1 MVPHLQPSPL
11 VSPVDKELLPL
22 SQDAFSCQQLAGR
35 EGITPGCWCTSA
47 FPCAHGCWCVQV
59 HREVETARQSSAN
72 STDKIVP
79 QIPKAGLG
87 LSNLA
92 PKTAPAYISQARAA
106 SLIPRNHVLCICICH
121 SDLHSTRLYHPVHQW
136 GSGAWYSL
144 LCRGCQGAARPG
156 GPKGLDPAC
165 AMAQLHP
172 TAERAGLPALPF
184 GC

>member
-1 MVPHLQPSPL
+1 MRFLASSWL
-11 VSPVDKELLPL
+11 GGRELPL
-22 SQDAFSCQQLAGR
+22 GAG
-35 EGITPGCWCTSA
+35 A
-47 FPCAHGCWCVQV
+47 QV
-59 HREVETARQSSAN
+59 HSHVHTGAGVCRCTERWKRPRQSSAN

-106 SLIPRNHVLCICICH
+106 SLILRNHVLCIYICH
-121 SDLHSTRLYHPVHQW
+121 SDLHSRRLYHPVHHW
-136 GSGAWYSL
+136 GSGAWYSP

-156 GPKGLDPAC
+156 GPKGLNPAC
-165 AMAQLHP
+165 AMAQLDP
-172 TAERAGLPALPF
+172 TAERAGLPALPR